1 MQILQPKRG
10 INSLKRVLGHCALV
24 SWSAVCL
31 FPIYWVAIASFKDAG
46 AIDRPST
53 YLPFFN
59 FTPSLEAWRFILF
72 DTNENLIQ
80 RVANS
85 LIIGVC
91 STLATLLLGAI
102 AAYGLTRFSRKL
114 SGLGLMSIMLSTRV
128 LPPVAIAL
136 PLYVMAQLTGNL
148 DSLHFLIFVYTAI
161 NLPVAIWMMTF
172 VFGTRAT
179 AQEESAYLDGATHF
193 HLLFFILV
201 PMVRTAVF
209 TVGLLVFIQ
218 CWNEYLFAAYLT
230 SDHALT
236 IPPWMVGQVS
246 IKEAQTGGGSED
258 VAHLAAA
265 TVVMVMPVLVLT
277 IAMQRYLK
285 SLFHGS
291 AANKA
296 V

>member
-1 MQILQPKRG
+1 MPILQPKRG
-10 INSLKRVLGHCALV
+10 FNFWKRVLGHSVLV
-24 SWSAVCL
+24 SWSAICL
-31 FPIYWVAIASFKDAG
+31 FPIYWVTIASFKDAS

-53 YLPFFN
+53 YLPFFD
-59 FTPSLEAWRFILF
+59 FVPSLEAWRFILF
-72 DTNENLIQ
+72 DANENLIQ
-80 RVANS
+80 RVVNS

-91 STLATLLLGAI
+91 STLATVLLGGM
-102 AAYGLTRFSRKL
+102 AAYGLTRFSNKF

-136 PLYVMAQLTGNL
+136 PLYVMAQLTGTL
-148 DSLHFLIFVYTAI
+148 DSLSFLIFVYTAI

-179 AQEESAYLDGATHF
+179 AQEEAAYLDGATHF
-193 HLLFFILV
+193 HILFFILV

-246 IKEAQTGGGSED
+246 IKEAQTGGGAED

-265 TVVMVMPVLVLT
+265 TVVMVLPVLLLT
-277 IAMQRYLK
+277 IVVQRYLK

-291 AANKA
+291 ATSKA
-296 V
+296 F